1 MYQPVYETYQAGE
14 VLLDRSGNPIP
25 VMERVYTYEDQE
37 MCIRDSWNGPDGIP
51 GTEDDELV
59 HPGLDG
65 KLETGDDWVE
75 NGHNYP
81 ETNLRPGPDGVFGT
95 EDDEVYWNGP
105 DGIPGTEDDELVHP
119 VSYTHLD
126 VYKRQEQR

>member
-1 MYQPVYETYQAGE
+1 DDWVENGHNYPETNLRPGPDGVFGTGDDEVY
-14 VLLDRSGNPIP
+14 
-25 VMERVYTYEDQE
+25 
-37 MCIRDSWNGPDGIP
+37 WNGPDGIP

-81 ETNLRPGPDGVFGT
+81 ETNLR
-95 EDDEVYWNGP
+95 
-105 DGIPGTEDDELVHP
+105 
-119 VSYTHLD
+119 
-126 VYKRQEQR
+126 

>member
-1 MYQPVYETYQAGE
+1 MEYQ
-14 VLLDRSGNPIP
+14 
-25 VMERVYTYEDQE
+25 
-37 MCIRDSWNGPDGIP
+37 
-51 GTEDDELV
+51 GTEDDEPV

-95 EDDEVYWNGP
+95 EDDKKILPGSAQFRY
-105 DGIPGTEDDELVHP
+105 DSGIYRTSSDHL
-119 VSYTHLD
+119 YTMPF
-126 VYKRQEQR
+126 QRP

>member
-1 MYQPVYETYQAGE
+1 MFGTGDDEVY
-14 VLLDRSGNPIP
+14 
-25 VMERVYTYEDQE
+25 
-37 MCIRDSWNGPDGIP
+37 WNGPDGIP

-81 ETNLRPGPDGVFGT
+81 ETNLRPGPDGVFRT
-95 EDDEVYWNGP
+95 EDDEV
-105 DGIPGTEDDELVHP
+105 
-119 VSYTHLD
+119 
-126 VYKRQEQR
+126 